1 MLRSSNR
8 RCFPSNGENPV
19 RLTNFFFFFSIYNRN
34 NWLNFSQS
42 IKHTR
47 ILSSSIFLLFF
58 FFTFQLLTLSFFLSF
73 SLFFRFSFSLSRLKK
88 HIYRFK
94 VGLKQSRKK
103 KTKKKK
109 EGGIKEKK
117 KKMLTCQS
125 SELNKIMH

>member
-58 FFTFQLLTLSFFLSF
+58 FFTFQLFTLSFFLSF

-88 HIYRFK
+88 HIYRFNK
-94 VGLKQSRKK
+94 VGKTIEEKENEEKKGRRNKRKK
-103 KTKKKK
+103 KNVNLSIERLK
-109 EGGIKEKK
+109 
-117 KKMLTCQS
+117 
-125 SELNKIMH
+125 